1 MQRKN
6 CLVQLNSS
14 DVPQPKQVPPALIL
28 KNWAN
33 LILPCRK
40 HQGKCKCSKE
50 GWHTQQ
56 ERKLLTA
63 TCPSKCCF
71 PVTYP
76 QHWGIWHSQCWWSAG
91 TFEQPT
97 WTYHS
102 PLALHGQKA
111 INVRNMYISKTQ
123 TSDTEHSQLP
133 KFSSKSFYSMT
144 RTPFYSGYVIHQQ
157 EVFTN
162 KPTNNTDTCT
172 QEETH
177 LKSNKNYSRSI
188 GASIQ
193 PTTHTTQY
201 WLTTRPRI

>member
-1 MQRKN
+1 MKKGSR
-6 CLVQLNSS
+6 CTRS
-14 DVPQPKQVPPALIL
+14 
-28 KNWAN
+28 
-33 LILPCRK
+33 R
-40 HQGKCKCSKE
+40 E
-50 GWHTQQ
+50 RWHT
-56 ERKLLTA
+56 EGDVKTCLTS
-63 TCPSKCCF
+63 TCPGKCCF
-71 PVTYP
+71 PVTYH

-102 PLALHGQKA
+102 PLVLHGQKA
-111 INVRNMYISKTQ
+111 INVRNKYISKTQ

-157 EVFTN
+157 AVFTN

-177 LKSNKNYSRSI
+177 LKSDKNSSRSI

-193 PTTHTTQY
+193 PTTHTSQY
-201 WLTTRPRI
+201 WLTTRPWI